1 MRDVQQRFFEA
12 AQLARD
18 YLNDTLTGSG
28 SARQVLLA
36 YCSAG
41 AALTCGDADLPSVFM
56 DEALETGRDA
66 LLPELLAHCGVI
78 LVDDPPRRTAHPL
91 KWDQRALLIDNKV
104 RALLASGLDPD
115 TGNSPP
121 LYGAWLTRQVA
132 AHANAFHV
140 GRRRVAFLALLRDRN
155 PAFLPLLA
163 RATGIRA

>member
-1 MRDVQQRFFEA
+1 
-12 AQLARD
+12 
-18 YLNDTLTGSG
+18 
-28 SARQVLLA
+28 
-36 YCSAG
+36 
-41 AALTCGDADLPSVFM
+41 M